1 MDDSGAQRARQLV
14 LDPHPASASAARRW
28 IREQLTLVGRDEL
41 VDCAELAT
49 SELVTNAVLHARTAV
64 TVILEPSEDRWRVA
78 IADLSPAMATPV
90 RQATGQVWS
99 SGRGLHI
106 LSSISHRWGIED
118 EPPGK
123 RIWFE
128 PVADDAHSSAPAVA
142 TTPAPRDPSSRRDRR
157 RVELRQAP
165 VPLLRQ
171 ARQRL
176 ADLHREMLL
185 VSFALQ
191 EDPPSGS
198 HADVATRLVEL
209 AQAVEPILTE
219 LLPDEVLPAQ
229 LVATGADPANL
240 TCPFPPAGVDV
251 TSWPDLLD
259 EADDYCRSERLLTLA
274 APRREAMA
282 RRWLLTEVARQ
293 SSGRPPVS
301 WPDYVDTA

>member
-1 MDDSGAQRARQLV
+1 MDDSGVQTARRLV
-14 LDPHPASASAARRW
+14 LDPHPASAAAARRW
-28 IREQLTLVGRDEL
+28 ISEQLRLLGHAEL

-49 SELVTNAVLHARTAV
+49 SELVTNAVLHARTPV

-90 RQATGQVWS
+90 RQATGQVRS

-128 PVADDAHSSAPAVA
+128 PVADDARSSAPAA
-142 TTPAPRDPSSRRDRR
+142 TAPAPRDPRSRPDRR

-165 VPLLRQ
+165 VSLLRQ
-171 ARQRL
+171 ARQRI

-185 VSFALQ
+185 VSFAML

-209 AQAVEPILTE
+209 AQAVEPIITE
-219 LLPDEVLPAQ
+219 LLRDQILPAR
-229 LVATGADPANL
+229 LVATGADLAHL

-251 TSWPDLLD
+251 SSWPDLLD

-274 APRREAMA
+274 ASRREAMA

-293 SSGRPPVS
+293 SSGQPPVT

>member
-1 MDDSGAQRARQLV
+1 
-14 LDPHPASASAARRW
+14 
-28 IREQLTLVGRDEL
+28 VGHAEL
-41 VDCAELAT
+41 VECAELAT
-49 SELVTNAVLHARTAV
+49 SELVTNAVLHARTTV

-90 RQATGQVWS
+90 RQATGQVRS

-128 PVADDAHSSAPAVA
+128 PVADDAHSSAPAA
-142 TTPAPRDPSSRRDRR
+142 TAPAPRDPPSRRDRR

-171 ARQRL
+171 ARHRL

-185 VSFALQ
+185 VSFAMK

-209 AQAVEPILTE
+209 AQAVEPIITE
-219 LLPDEVLPAQ
+219 LLPDQVLPDR
-229 LVATGADPANL
+229 LVTTGADLALL
-240 TCPFPPAGVDV
+240 TCPFPAAGVDV

-293 SSGRPPVS
+293 SSGQPPVS